1 MSKES
6 FTLPTAESLVV
17 EFKAAWS
24 NTVKSTFCSFV
35 NTAGGTIYLGI
46 DDEGTIVGVSN
57 PDEVERAALS
67 VCRFAM
73 QPPCDNLF
81 RTERRDIAGK
91 VVVIVHVAEGD
102 KTPYSVT
109 VKDEG
114 RSRRRVIYIRKGSC
128 DLEVNDD
135 ELRAL
140 YRKSNPTPY
149 ELQTS
154 RSQDLSFDTLSRY
167 FEAAEIPFQP
177 KHYPTLGIT
186 NNLGFFTHLGFWLS
200 DQSTVETRVG
210 FFKGTDKASQTDG
223 IYTFAGC
230 IVDQYSKIR
239 QLLSNR
245 FGFAYEIAPYRLNRD
260 GTRNEV
266 KDYPEN
272 AVREALINMFA
283 HRDYSREGQQAFV
296 SSFSDHLEF
305 LSFGGLPA
313 GCDEEHLLEGVSSPR
328 NAHLAEL
335 LMRLSAMEKYGIG
348 IPTIFGAYKPFGLI
362 PELICRPTMIKI
374 LLPKIVRFHTD
385 LTEREQ
391 SVVDFLRSNPDSPS
405 KAVQAFL
412 GKSPATAVNTL
423 ISLQK
428 KQVVVKVGAGRTTRY
443 RLK

>member
-81 RTERRDIAGK
+81 RTERRDIDGK

-140 YRKSNPTPY
+140 YRKSNPTPCKQ
-149 ELQTS
+149 LLTKV
-154 RSQDLSFDTLSRY
+154 RSFIVTVLSRRLN
-167 FEAAEIPFQP
+167 IRLVLLQP
-177 KHYPTLGIT
+177 LRHQLI
-186 NNLGFFTHLGFWLS
+186 
-200 DQSTVETRVG
+200 
-210 FFKGTDKASQTDG
+210 SQTEQ
-223 IYTFAGC
+223 
-230 IVDQYSKIR
+230 V
-239 QLLSNR
+239 
-245 FGFAYEIAPYRLNRD
+245 P
-260 GTRNEV
+260 TR
-266 KDYPEN
+266 
-272 AVREALINMFA
+272 I
-283 HRDYSREGQQAFV
+283 
-296 SSFSDHLEF
+296 
-305 LSFGGLPA
+305 
-313 GCDEEHLLEGVSSPR
+313 
-328 NAHLAEL
+328 
-335 LMRLSAMEKYGIG
+335 
-348 IPTIFGAYKPFGLI
+348 
-362 PELICRPTMIKI
+362 
-374 LLPKIVRFHTD
+374 
-385 LTEREQ
+385 
-391 SVVDFLRSNPDSPS
+391 
-405 KAVQAFL
+405 
-412 GKSPATAVNTL
+412 
-423 ISLQK
+423 
-428 KQVVVKVGAGRTTRY
+428 
-443 RLK
+443 

>member
-1 MSKES
+1 M
-6 FTLPTAESLVV
+6 V

-24 NTVKSTFCSFV
+24 NTVQSTFCSFV

-46 DDEGTIVGVSN
+46 DDEGTIVGVSD

-73 QPPCDNLF
+73 QTPCDNLF
-81 RTERRDIAGK
+81 RTERRDIDGK

-186 NNLGFFTHLGFWLS
+186 NNLVFFTHLGFWLS

-272 AVREALINMFA
+272 AV
-283 HRDYSREGQQAFV
+283 
-296 SSFSDHLEF
+296 
-305 LSFGGLPA
+305 
-313 GCDEEHLLEGVSSPR
+313 
-328 NAHLAEL
+328 
-335 LMRLSAMEKYGIG
+335 
-348 IPTIFGAYKPFGLI
+348 
-362 PELICRPTMIKI
+362 
-374 LLPKIVRFHTD
+374 
-385 LTEREQ
+385 
-391 SVVDFLRSNPDSPS
+391 
-405 KAVQAFL
+405 
-412 GKSPATAVNTL
+412 
-423 ISLQK
+423 
-428 KQVVVKVGAGRTTRY
+428 
-443 RLK
+443 